1 MYNTKIGESHTNY
14 LSVLDINTR
23 TYYKN
28 IYTLKFNDNNMIKN
42 FERIGLKC
50 VLVTKDELKPQRI
63 LSDYY
68 NLLVFGGNTLEGIPT
83 KE

>member
-1 MYNTKIGESHTNY
+1 MYNTKNGETEANH
-14 LSVLDINTR
+14 LSILDINSR

-28 IYTLKFNDNNMIKN
+28 IYSLKYNDNNKIKN

-50 VLVTKDELKPQRI
+50 VLVTKEELKPKRQ
-63 LSDYY
+63 LGDYY

>member
-1 MYNTKIGESHTNY
+1 MYNTKNGESHSNY

-28 IYTLKFNDNNMIKN
+28 IYGLKFNDNNKIKN
-42 FERIGLKC
+42 FDRIGLKC
-50 VLVTKDELKPQRI
+50 VLVTKEELMPKRI
-63 LSDYY
+63 LSDFY